1 MNAKE
6 LISYLNLIPH
16 PEGGYYKETYRSN
29 DLSVTNIGN
38 KRNLSTAI
46 YYLLEGLDKSHLHRI
61 QSDELWF
68 FHAGKPLEV
77 VFIENGIWKS
87 IVLGLDLANGEIP
100 QAMIP
105 AGLWFGSH
113 IKEQKGFCLVSCTV
127 APGFDFN
134 DFEMA
139 NRDELSIIYPHLSEK
154 IKLFSK

>member
-1 MNAKE
+1 MSE
-6 LISYLNLIPH
+6 H
-16 PEGGYYKETYRSN
+16 
-29 DLSVTNIGN
+29 
-38 KRNLSTAI
+38 
-46 YYLLEGLDKSHLHRI
+46 
-61 QSDELWF
+61 
-68 FHAGKPLEV
+68 